1 MQLDKILLTTD
12 LSDASLR
19 AFTPLA
25 ELARTQGAAV
35 TLLHVVEDK
44 PVIPHGAP
52 MAPRQSAPE
61 VDAEE
66 TRAREWVASHVD
78 DVAKGAIGE
87 TVVIRSAKVAEAIA
101 EFAEQGDFDLI
112 AMSSHGRTGV
122 RHLILGSVAESVIRQ
137 AGRPVLVFP
146 RPR

>member
-1 MQLDKILLTTD
+1 MKLDRILLTTD

-25 ELARTQGAAV
+25 SLARSQDAKV

-52 MAPRQSAPE
+52 MAPRLSAPE
-61 VDAEE
+61 VDEDE
-66 TRAREWVASHVD
+66 TRARRWVSEHAD
-78 DVAKGAIGE
+78 DVAQGVIDE
-87 TVVIRSAKVAEAIA
+87 TVVIRSPKVAEAITKYAA
-101 EFAEQGDFDLI
+101 EGDFDLI
-112 AMSSHGRTGV
+112 ALSTHGHTGV
-122 RHLILGSVAESVIRQ
+122 RHLILGSVAESVIRHSD
-137 AGRPVLVFP
+137 RPVLVFP